1 MLSATVP
8 VQEPQFNGVRLDLFS
23 NGSSLKTGSMSG
35 CPIPQYMN
43 SRFPSNMYNAQ
54 NVRAQS
60 SASSAGY
67 PDVLSSAGQVK

>member
-8 VQEPQFNGVRLDLFS
+8 VQEPQFNDVRLDLFS
-23 NGSSLKTGSMSG
+23 NGPSLKTGGMSN
-35 CPIPQYMN
+35 CPIPQFMN

-54 NVRAQS
+54 NTRAQS
-60 SASSAGY
+60 ASLAGY